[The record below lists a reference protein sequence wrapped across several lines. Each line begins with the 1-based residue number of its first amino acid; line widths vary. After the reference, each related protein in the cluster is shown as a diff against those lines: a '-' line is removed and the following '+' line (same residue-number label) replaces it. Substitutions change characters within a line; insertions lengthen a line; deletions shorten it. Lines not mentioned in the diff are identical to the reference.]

1 MQFHRFLVRTGLV
14 LSVAA
19 LMAGCDTMDRSV
31 QNVKERVGSIQM
43 PEIPHFWAAQKEE
56 AMPCPQVIL
65 VEELRAI
72 HQFKDANHPKPGEK
86 VSSGYFSGA
95 GAACQQTGNNLVVQL
110 TLHLRGELGQ
120 TAIDKKSPRPSFS
133 YPYFVAVT
141 DAGGN
146 VVAKEIF
153 AANIS
158 YDAGQSSSATEENI
172 REIVPLSGT
181 GVEKGYSIM
190 IGFQLSDGELAYNRS
205 LLNAEVPPEMA
216 MIAPTPAPEADKPAA
231 KKTVKKKIVKK
242 ETGAKKKAAAKPAPA
257 KAKIAIEARPA
268 GEPLAAPAP
277 ATATATAAPVTPADA
292 ANAGAPVYTDGPI
305 VIPPTADAPAPG
317 SAAEGMMND
326 EMSAPP
332 SVDQNEVIFSSDG
345 GKPEDQEMQDI
356 TAH

>member
-31 QNVKERVGSIQM
+31 LNVKERVGSIQM

-65 VEELRAI
+65 VEELRAV
-72 HQFKDANHPKPGEK
+72 HQFKDANHPRPGEK
-86 VSSGYFSGA
+86 VSSGYFSDA
-95 GAACQQTGNNLVVQL
+95 GATCQQTGNNLVVQL

-216 MIAPTPAPEADKPAA
+216 MIAPTPAPEADKPVA
-231 KKTVKKKIVKK
+231 KKIVKK
-242 ETGAKKKAAAKPAPA
+242 KTAKKKTAPA
-257 KAKIAIEARPA
+257 KAKIAVEAKPA
-268 GEPLAAPAP
+268 GEPLPPPAP
-277 ATATATAAPVTPADA
+277 ATATTTTAPVTPADA

-317 SAAEGMMND
+317 SAAESMMND

-332 SVDQNEVIFSSDG
+332 SVDRNEVIFSSDG
-345 GKPEDQEMQDI
+345 GKPQDQEMQDI